1 VRVLVTGAAG
11 LLGPYLVDA
20 FADVGDVV
28 TTTRTSGSLSCDLT
42 YPDQVGHLLQTVG
55 PALVVHAAA
64 LTQVDDCEHDPGRAD
79 ACNRGMVQNLV
90 DHLHPEA
97 KLLMFSTDQ
106 VYPDVPGPH
115 SEADVG
121 PVNVYGQTKLAGERA
136 AMTRGSSLVLR
147 VNFFGPSRTS
157 GRASLSDFVVEH
169 LVTGAPVTFF
179 SDVLFSPLHLATLA
193 SVAVDAVERG
203 VSGVYNVGSRGGM
216 SKLEFG
222 LAVAAHLGLGTEVA
236 TAGLSTDRPGR
247 APRPRDLRMAVDS
260 IEAVL
265 QSSMPTTSD
274 EVAKL

>member
-1 VRVLVTGAAG
+1 VSVLVTGAAG

-20 FADVGDVV
+20 FASLGDVV
-28 TTTRTSGSLSCDLT
+28 TTTRTSGSMPCDLT
-42 YPDQVGHLLQTVG
+42 DPDQVGRLLQALE

-64 LTQVDDCEHDPGRAD
+64 STQVDDCERDPARAD
-79 ACNRGMVQNLV
+79 ASNRGMVQNLV
-90 DHLHPEA
+90 DHLHPDS

-106 VYPDVPGPH
+106 VYPDVAGPH
-115 SEADVG
+115 READVG
-121 PVNVYGQTKLAGERA
+121 PVNVYGRTKLAGEQAALTRA
-136 AMTRGSSLVLR
+136 SSLVLR
-147 VNFFGPSRTS
+147 VNFVGPSRTS
-157 GRASLSDFVVEH
+157 GRASLSDFVIEH
-169 LVTGAPVTFF
+169 LTRGTPVTFF

-193 SVAVDAVERG
+193 SVAVAAVERG

-222 LAVAAHLGLGTEVA
+222 LAVAAHLGLRTDAA

-247 APRPRDLRMAVDS
+247 APRPRDLRMAVDR